1 VSESVRSTGPE
12 LLTNAEKQVSTL
24 VRRALSACVVVS
36 VCVVS
41 LSIVV
46 VLSDVGVCVVVV
58 LFIVFAKS
66 VVVLSRFFINTIISV
81 CSPNLLSALG
91 SSLAFLF

>member
-1 VSESVRSTGPE
+1 MPESVRSTGPE
-12 LLTNAEKQVSTL
+12 LLTNAEKQGNTL
-24 VRRALSACVVVS
+24 VRRALSACVAVS

-41 LSIVV
+41 LSIVFV
-46 VLSDVGVCVVVV
+46 
-58 LFIVFAKS
+58 KS
-66 VVVLSRFFINTIISV
+66 VVVLSRFFINTIILV